1 MARLKASERARLP
14 DSAFAYVDS
23 SGRRRLPI
31 HDEAHVRNALARFER
46 VSFESDAA
54 RERARK
60 RLLNAAKRY
69 GIVPV
74 GFITGQLRSE
84 ERHAAAGRVVI
95 ELGRMGAPGDLEQRL
110 RSVLRDPTLTVL
122 HWSEAAGSYLN
133 GEGRPA
139 SLPDDR
145 QRRAVTYLER
155 RGRPMTALV
164 HDPAVLDDPDLAETV
179 LAAVRFVIE
188 SESHRGRVEARSA
201 DAETLPAGFV
211 TFLLTDIEGS
221 TAILRQL
228 GDGYAGLLSDV
239 REVVRGAVVGL
250 GGREVD
256 ARADEFFAVFERPTA
271 AIEAGV
277 SIQRALAD
285 RVWGDDLRCRV
296 RAGIHSGRP
305 TLTDTGYIGLSVHT
319 AARVCFAAHGGQI
332 VVSGET
338 RASVEGSLPPGVVL
352 RPLGRHRLAGI
363 PEPEELFQVEADGLA
378 VDFPPLRTGR
388 RQARASSR
396 S

>member
-1 MARLKASERARLP
+1 
-14 DSAFAYVDS
+14 
-23 SGRRRLPI
+23 
-31 HDEAHVRNALARFER
+31 
-46 VSFESDAA
+46 
-54 RERARK
+54 
-60 RLLNAAKRY
+60 
-69 GIVPV
+69 
-74 GFITGQLRSE
+74 
-84 ERHAAAGRVVI
+84 
-95 ELGRMGAPGDLEQRL
+95 
-110 RSVLRDPTLTVL
+110 
-122 HWSEAAGSYLN
+122 
-133 GEGRPA
+133 
-139 SLPDDR
+139 
-145 QRRAVTYLER
+145 
-155 RGRPMTALV
+155 
-164 HDPAVLDDPDLAETV
+164 
-179 LAAVRFVIE
+179 
-188 SESHRGRVEARSA
+188 
-201 DAETLPAGFV
+201 
-211 TFLLTDIEGS
+211 
-221 TAILRQL
+221 
-228 GDGYAGLLSDV
+228 LSDV

-305 TLTDTGYIGLSVHT
+305 TLTETGYIGLSVHT

-338 RASVEGSLPPGVVL
+338 RASVEASLPPGVVL